1 VLPPLLRQ
9 KGTLRFHLPAD
20 LWPALRGLP
29 WRDSLERWD
38 ARGVRFLDIRSG
50 LSRHVVRFVE
60 TRNLRVAIKQTSGSA
75 AARECTTY
83 TQLHSLGVPTLEPVG
98 IVLRDDGL
106 APALTPA
113 GIQTERHD
121 AGFLITRLMDNVI
134 PDAFLFRRAFRREN
148 RRRIWDAVIHLFVRL
163 HARGVYWGD
172 ASLANML
179 IHFATNSVP
188 ELGFRTT
195 LRAILADAET
205 VELHPSLSATRRM
218 ADLEFFLESMAW
230 TEADL
235 KASGIVRE
243 PVLTAEDEGYFAERY
258 RMRFDLE
265 QEKQTFGLVTRIDV
279 DSLLGDFDL
288 KGQGDILL
296 NHIQEHRWYLG
307 ERTGGEVSL
316 ERAAEDW
323 YRTIFKPVCK
333 VFSEKGLTELFP
345 ESTASALYLR
355 IMEHKYYMSQRLG
368 TDVGLLAALQDYMH
382 NFAPQPPGE
391 RTLGAVIQSVLE
403 MFRGG
408 PADARHPQLR

>member
-1 VLPPLLRQ
+1 VLPPLYLQ
-9 KGTLRFHLPAD
+9 KDTLRFHLPAEC
-20 LWPALRGLP
+20 WPALRHLP
-29 WRDSLERWD
+29 WNDPLEQWD
-38 ARGVRFLDIRSG
+38 ARGIRFLHIRSG
-50 LSRHVVRFVE
+50 LSRHVVRFIE
-60 TRNLRVAIKQTSGSA
+60 TQSLRFAIKETSGAAAVRESSSYSHLRV
-75 AARECTTY
+75 
-83 TQLHSLGVPTLEPVG
+83 LGLPTLEPVG

-106 APALTPA
+106 LSAETPA
-113 GIQTERHD
+113 GIQTERQES
-121 AGFLITRLMDNVI
+121 GFLVTRLMENVI

-148 RRRIWDAVIHLFVRL
+148 RQRIWDAVIQLFVRL

-179 IHFATNSVP
+179 IHFATNTIP

-195 LRAILADAET
+195 LQAILADAET
-205 VELHPSLSATRRM
+205 VELHPSLSPTRRM
-218 ADLEFFLESMAW
+218 ADVEFFLESMAW

-235 KASGIVRE
+235 TASGIVRE
-243 PVLTAEDEGYFAERY
+243 PVLTVDDERY
-258 RMRFDLE
+258 FKERYQARFDLE
-265 QEKQTFGLVTRIDV
+265 QEKRAFRLLTRIDV
-279 DSLLGDFDL
+279 ESLLGDFDL

-323 YRTIFKPVCK
+323 YRTIFRPVCR
-333 VFSEKGLTELFP
+333 VFSEEGLTELFP

-368 TDVGLLAALQDYMH
+368 RDVGLLAALQDYMH
-382 NFAPQPPGE
+382 TVAPEAKGE
-391 RTLGAVIQSVLE
+391 RTLGAILQSVLE

-408 PADARHPQLR
+408 PGDARHPLLR